1 MPSQAAG
8 SQVVGRRLEIAMNE
22 GALLMGFM
30 ALPVMWAVLRWF
42 EAHTHTCGSGNED
55 SPDSR
60 DH

>member
-1 MPSQAAG
+1 MEVAID
-8 SQVVGRRLEIAMNE
+8 ED
-22 GALLMGFM
+22 ALLIGFM

-42 EAHTHTCGSGNED
+42 KAHTQLFGSSNED